1 MPLSRR
7 QTLFAGAALPLAA
20 AAPLAALR
28 PTLAAAQADTGTA
41 LPIQRDFSLGDWT
54 VTTLLAGSFPG
65 NGNPQET
72 FGMNVSAEE
81 FAAVAAANF
90 LPADR
95 TQAYFT
101 PTLIRTGSE
110 VILFDTGLDP
120 AGISAALV
128 ASGLTAD
135 DVTHVVLTHM
145 HPDHIGGLSD
155 EAGSPTFANAAYVA
169 GRAEFDFW
177 AAAGNEGFEGK
188 VRPLADRMTFL
199 EPGGSPRPGITAV
212 AAFGHTP
219 GHMAFMLDN
228 AGQQMLILGDTAN
241 HHVFSL
247 AYPDWEVRF
256 DANKAAAAATRRTL
270 LGMAA
275 ADRFAIIGYHLPF
288 PAVGF
293 VETRGDGFHYVPASY
308 QFG

>member
-1 MPLSRR
+1 MRLTRR
-7 QTLFAGAALPLAA
+7 QTLIAGAATPLAA
-20 AAPLAALR
+20 AMPFAALL
-28 PTLAAAQADTGTA
+28 PGAVVAQADVGSNP
-41 LPIQRDFSLGDWT
+41 PIQRDFTLGDFT

-72 FGMNVSAEE
+72 FGLNVAPEE
-81 FAAVAAANF
+81 FVAAAAANF
-90 LPADR
+90 IPADR
-95 TQAYFT
+95 TPAYFT
-101 PTLIRTGSE
+101 PTLVRTGSE

-120 AGISAALV
+120 LGIGNALV
-128 ASGLTAD
+128 ASGLTVA

-155 EAGSPTFANAAYVA
+155 DTGTPTFANAAYVT

-177 AAAGNEGFEGK
+177 AASGNEGFEAK
-188 VRPLADRMTFL
+188 VRPLAERMTFL
-199 EPGGSPRPGITAV
+199 DEGGTVRGGITAV

-219 GHMAFMLDN
+219 GHMAYMIESG
-228 AGQQMLILGDTAN
+228 GQQMLILGDTAN
-241 HHVFSL
+241 HHVFSI

-256 DANKAAAAATRRTL
+256 DADKATAAATRRNL

-275 ADRFAIIGYHLPF
+275 ADRFAVIGYHLPF
-288 PAVGF
+288 PAAGF
-293 VETRGDGFHYVPASY
+293 VEVRGDGFHYVPVSY